1 MAAATTTSAAGA
13 ALLWLIFAL
22 AFLTGHPAD
31 GRPVAGGHHHQ
42 GTSNVKADIVAEA
55 CANATRLSYEPHLTM
70 EYCVSTLRSDK
81 RSAAA
86 THARDLALVAMDLL
100 QRGAADADARL
111 AAVPVGKRKD
121 MALTVHFCRLDYGAV
136 PKCRPMLQEYKP
148 GGGGGDGN
156 LRFYNYMDEAAL
168 DCWENIF
175 LDDKLKEMALNQVRE
190 VANRANLVDA
200 MIEQMVG
207 ESDRVL

>member
-1 MAAATTTSAAGA
+1 M
-13 ALLWLIFAL
+13 
-22 AFLTGHPAD
+22 
-31 GRPVAGGHHHQ
+31 
-42 GTSNVKADIVAEA
+42 AEA
-55 CANATRLSYEPHLTM
+55 CANTTRLSYKPHLTM

-148 GGGGGDGN
+148 GGGDGN
-156 LRFYNYMDEAAL
+156 LRFYNYMECGTRLSEAAL

-207 ESDRVL
+207 ILHGHGRD